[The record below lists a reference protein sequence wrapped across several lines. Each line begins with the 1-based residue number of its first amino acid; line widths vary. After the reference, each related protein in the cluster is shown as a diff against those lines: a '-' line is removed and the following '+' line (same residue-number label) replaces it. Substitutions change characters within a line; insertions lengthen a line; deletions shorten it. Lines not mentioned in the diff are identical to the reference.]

1 MHYFIVVRYECFVSV
16 LCVCF
21 FYIFLYTF
29 KKLIAFIF
37 IICYSLYNKAKQ
49 MSTIEICVP
58 HIKLFGFMRY
68 DFVREA
74 FEKEY
79 GEGSVRSISFFGQG
93 KHFYKLEVTI
103 VCTTEQALDMRA
115 KLNGGG
121 CVFLDV
127 PFDKYV
133 GEHVVVKKHE
143 WKLVKLSFD
152 RQWRKKQEGNY
163 HEWSRKHQLLQPLPA
178 SVEKLEQLL
187 RETAE
192 CAKQCKRDVD
202 DALLRAQAYATTQ
215 KDYTPS
221 RSNELQSFEANL
233 VRTQWHI
240 NSTVFSLASACE
252 QVPYMKS
259 SLDNIMRLAPK
270 S

>member
-1 MHYFIVVRYECFVSV
+1 M
-16 LCVCF
+16 
-21 FYIFLYTF
+21 YTF
-29 KKLIAFIF
+29 KKLITFIF
-37 IICYSLYNKAKQ
+37 IICYVLPPQSKAKQ
-49 MSTIEICVP
+49 MNTIEICVP
-58 HIKLFGFMRY
+58 RIKLLWFMNGR
-68 DFVREA
+68 FVTEA
-74 FEKEY
+74 FEAVY
-79 GEGSVRSISFFGQG
+79 GKDSVRSISFIGHG
-93 KHFYKLEVTI
+93 RHFYKLEVTI
-103 VCTTEQALDMRA
+103 VCTTEQALDMRS

-133 GEHVVVKKHE
+133 GTHYAVKKHV

-163 HEWSRKHQLLQPLPA
+163 HEWSRKHLLLQPLPA
-178 SVEKLEQLL
+178 SVGKLEQLL

-192 CAKQCKRDVD
+192 CAKQCKCDVD
-202 DALLRAQAYATTQ
+202 DALLRAKAYATTQ
-215 KDYTPS
+215 KDCAPS
-221 RSNELQSFEANL
+221 RSNELESFEADL

-252 QVPYMKS
+252 QVPYMKGC
-259 SLDNIMRLAPK
+259 LDNIMRLAPK

>member
-1 MHYFIVVRYECFVSV
+1 MSSDHKAKQS
-16 LCVCF
+16 
-21 FYIFLYTF
+21 
-29 KKLIAFIF
+29 
-37 IICYSLYNKAKQ
+37 KAKQ
-49 MSTIEICVP
+49 MNTIEICVP
-58 HIKLFGFMRY
+58 RIKLLWFMRY

-74 FEKEY
+74 FEAAY
-79 GEGSVRSISFFGQG
+79 GKDSVRSISFFGHGQE
-93 KHFYKLEVTI
+93 KFYKLEVDI

-115 KLNGGG
+115 KLNDGG

-127 PFDKYV
+127 PFHKYV
-133 GEHVVVKKHE
+133 GEHVAVKKHE

-163 HEWSRKHQLLQPLPA
+163 HEWSRKHQLLQPLPV
-178 SVEKLEQLL
+178 SVGKLEQLL

-192 CAKQCKRDVD
+192 CAKQCKSDVD
-202 DALLRAQAYATTQ
+202 DALLRAKAYATTQ
-215 KDYTPS
+215 KDCTPS
-221 RSNELQSFEANL
+221 RSNELESFEADL

-259 SLDNIMRLAPK
+259 CLDNIMHLAPK

>member
-1 MHYFIVVRYECFVSV
+1 MSSDHKAKQS
-16 LCVCF
+16 
-21 FYIFLYTF
+21 
-29 KKLIAFIF
+29 
-37 IICYSLYNKAKQ
+37 KAKQ
-49 MSTIEICVP
+49 MSTISVCVP
-58 HIKLFGFMRY
+58 RIKLLPFMRGE
-68 DFVREA
+68 FVTESFEA
-74 FEKEY
+74 AY
-79 GEGSVRSISFFGQG
+79 GKDSVRSISFIGQEING
-93 KHFYKLEVTI
+93 RQFYKLEVTI
-103 VCTTEQALDMRA
+103 VCTTEQALDMRS
-115 KLNGGG
+115 KLNAGE

-127 PFDKYV
+127 PFHKYV

-152 RQWRKKQEGNY
+152 RQWRKKQGNY

-178 SVEKLEQLL
+178 SVGKLEQLL

-192 CAKQCKRDVD
+192 CAKQCKSDVD
-202 DALLRAQAYATTQ
+202 DALLRAKAYTTTQ
-215 KDYTPS
+215 KDCTPS
-221 RSNELQSFEANL
+221 RSNELESFEADL

-259 SLDNIMRLAPK
+259 CLDNIMRLAPK

>member
-1 MHYFIVVRYECFVSV
+1 MSSDQ
-16 LCVCF
+16 
-21 FYIFLYTF
+21 
-29 KKLIAFIF
+29 KQ
-37 IICYSLYNKAKQ
+37 SKAKQ
-49 MSTIEICVP
+49 MNTIEICVP
-58 HIKLFGFMRY
+58 RIKLFWFMNGK
-68 DFVREA
+68 FVREA
-74 FEKEY
+74 FEAVY
-79 GEGSVRSISFFGQG
+79 GKDSVRSISFIGCGQE
-93 KHFYKLEVTI
+93 KFYKLEVDI

-115 KLNGGG
+115 KLNDGG

-178 SVEKLEQLL
+178 SVGKLEQLL

-192 CAKQCKRDVD
+192 CAKQCKSDVD
-202 DALLRAQAYATTQ
+202 DALLRAKAYATTQ
-215 KDYTPS
+215 KDCTPS
-221 RSNELQSFEANL
+221 RSKELQSFEANL
-233 VRTQWHI
+233 ERTQWHS
-240 NSTVFSLASACE
+240 NSIVFSLASACE

-259 SLDNIMRLAPK
+259 CLDNIMHLAPK
-270 S
+270 N

>member
-1 MHYFIVVRYECFVSV
+1 M
-16 LCVCF
+16 LCPR
-21 FYIFLYTF
+21 T
-29 KKLIAFIF
+29 K
-37 IICYSLYNKAKQ
+37 SKAKQ
-49 MSTIEICVP
+49 MNTIEICVP
-58 HIKLFGFMRY
+58 RIKLLWFMRY
-68 DFVREA
+68 EFVKEA
-74 FEKEY
+74 FEAFY
-79 GEGSVRSISFFGQG
+79 GEDSVRSISFIGYGQE
-93 KHFYKLEVTI
+93 KFYKLEVDI

-115 KLNGGG
+115 KLNDGG

-133 GEHVVVKKHE
+133 GEHVVVKKHV

-163 HEWSRKHQLLQPLPA
+163 HEWSRKHQLLRPVPA

-192 CAKQCKRDVD
+192 CAKQCKSDID
-202 DALLRAQAYATTQ
+202 DALLRAKAYATTQ
-215 KDYTPS
+215 KDSTPS
-221 RSNELQSFEANL
+221 RSMELQSIEADL
-233 VRTQWHI
+233 ERTQWHS
-240 NSTVFSLASACE
+240 NSVVFSLASACE

-259 SLDNIMRLAPK
+259 CLDNIMRLAPK

>member
-1 MHYFIVVRYECFVSV
+1 MSSDQ
-16 LCVCF
+16 
-21 FYIFLYTF
+21 
-29 KKLIAFIF
+29 KQ
-37 IICYSLYNKAKQ
+37 SKAKQ
-49 MSTIEICVP
+49 MNTLCVCVP
-58 HIKLFGFMRY
+58 RIKLLWFMRY
-68 DFVREA
+68 DFVKGA
-74 FEKEY
+74 FEAAY
-79 GEGSVRSISFFGQG
+79 GKDSVRSISFIGQG
-93 KHFYKLEVTI
+93 RYFYKLEVTI

-115 KLNGGG
+115 MMNDGG

-152 RQWRKKQEGNY
+152 RRWRKKQEGNY
-163 HEWSRKHQLLQPLPA
+163 HEWSRKQQLLQPVPA
-178 SVEKLEQLL
+178 SLGKLEQLL
-187 RETAE
+187 REAVV
-192 CAKQCKRDVD
+192 CAKQCKSDVD
-202 DALLRAQAYATTQ
+202 DALLRAKAYATTQ
-215 KDYTPS
+215 KDCTPS

-233 VRTQWHI
+233 ERMQWHS

-259 SLDNIMRLAPK
+259 CLDNIMRLAPK

>member
-1 MHYFIVVRYECFVSV
+1 M
-16 LCVCF
+16 
-21 FYIFLYTF
+21 
-29 KKLIAFIF
+29 
-37 IICYSLYNKAKQ
+37 N
-49 MSTIEICVP
+49 TIEICVP
-58 HIKLFGFMRY
+58 RVKLFGFMRG
-68 DFVREA
+68 DFVTGVFEA
-74 FEKEY
+74 AY
-79 GEGSVRSISFFGQG
+79 GEGSVRSISFIGHG
-93 KHFYKLEVTI
+93 RHFYKLEVTI
-103 VCTTEQALDMRA
+103 VCTTEQALDMRS
-115 KLNGGG
+115 KLNDGGY
-121 CVFLDV
+121 VFLDV

-163 HEWSRKHQLLQPLPA
+163 HEWSRKHQLLQPVPA
-178 SVEKLEQLL
+178 SVGKLEQLL

-192 CAKQCKRDVD
+192 CAKQCKSDVD
-202 DALLRAQAYATTQ
+202 DALLRAKAYATTQ
-215 KDYTPS
+215 KDCTPS
-221 RSNELQSFEANL
+221 RSAELQSFEADL

-259 SLDNIMRLAPK
+259 CLDNIMHLAPK

>member
-1 MHYFIVVRYECFVSV
+1 
-16 LCVCF
+16 
-21 FYIFLYTF
+21 
-29 KKLIAFIF
+29 
-37 IICYSLYNKAKQ
+37 

-58 HIKLFGFMRY
+58 HIKLLWFMRY
-68 DFVREA
+68 DFVTEA

-79 GEGSVRSISFFGQG
+79 GEGSVRSISFIG
-93 KHFYKLEVTI
+93 KGRHFYKLEVTI

-115 KLNGGG
+115 KLNDGG

-127 PFDKYV
+127 PFHKYV
-133 GEHVVVKKHE
+133 GEHVAVKKHE

-192 CAKQCKRDVD
+192 RAKQCKSDVD
-202 DALLRAQAYATTQ
+202 DALLRTKAYATTQ
-215 KDYTPS
+215 KDCTPS
-221 RSNELQSFEANL
+221 RSNELQSFEADL

-259 SLDNIMRLAPK
+259 CLDNIMRLAPK

>member
-1 MHYFIVVRYECFVSV
+1 V
-16 LCVCF
+16 
-21 FYIFLYTF
+21 F
-29 KKLIAFIF
+29 KKIDYIYFYYML
-37 IICYSLYNKAKQ
+37 CPPTTKQSKAKQ
-49 MSTIEICVP
+49 MNTIEICVP
-58 HIKLFGFMRY
+58 RIKLLWFMR
-68 DFVREA
+68 DRFVTEA
-74 FEKEY
+74 FEAAY
-79 GEGSVRSISFFGQG
+79 GEGSVRSISFIGCGQE
-93 KHFYKLEVTI
+93 KFYKLEVDI

-115 KLNGGG
+115 KLNDGG

-127 PFDKYV
+127 PFHKYV

-152 RQWRKKQEGNY
+152 RQWRKKQGGNY
-163 HEWSRKHQLLQPLPA
+163 HEWSRKHQLLQPVPA
-178 SVEKLEQLL
+178 SVGKLEQLL

-192 CAKQCKRDVD
+192 CAKQCKSDVD
-202 DALLRAQAYATTQ
+202 DALLRAKAYATTQ
-215 KDYTPS
+215 KDCTPS
-221 RSNELQSFEANL
+221 RSNELESFEADL

-259 SLDNIMRLAPK
+259 CLDNIMRLAPK

>member
-1 MHYFIVVRYECFVSV
+1 M
-16 LCVCF
+16 
-21 FYIFLYTF
+21 
-29 KKLIAFIF
+29 
-37 IICYSLYNKAKQ
+37 N
-49 MSTIEICVP
+49 TIEICVP
-58 HIKLFGFMRY
+58 RIKLLPFMRGE
-68 DFVREA
+68 FVTEA
-74 FEKEY
+74 FEAAY
-79 GEGSVRSISFFGQG
+79 GKDSVRSISFIGQEING
-93 KHFYKLEVTI
+93 RQFYKLEVTI
-103 VCTTEQALDMRA
+103 VCTTEQALDMRS
-115 KLNGGG
+115 KLNAGE

-127 PFDKYV
+127 PFHKYV

-152 RQWRKKQEGNY
+152 RQWRKKQGNY

-178 SVEKLEQLL
+178 SVGKLEQLL

-192 CAKQCKRDVD
+192 CAKQCKSDVD
-202 DALLRAQAYATTQ
+202 DALLRAKAYTTTQ
-215 KDYTPS
+215 KDCTPS
-221 RSNELQSFEANL
+221 RSNELESFEADL

-259 SLDNIMRLAPK
+259 CLDNIMRLAPK

>member
-1 MHYFIVVRYECFVSV
+1 MSSHHKAKQS
-16 LCVCF
+16 
-21 FYIFLYTF
+21 
-29 KKLIAFIF
+29 
-37 IICYSLYNKAKQ
+37 KAKQ
-49 MSTIEICVP
+49 MSTFSVCVP
-58 HIKLFGFMRY
+58 RIKLLWFMRY

-79 GEGSVRSISFFGQG
+79 GEGSVRSISFIGQEING
-93 KHFYKLEVTI
+93 RQFYKLEVDI

-115 KLNGGG
+115 KLNDGG

-133 GEHVVVKKHE
+133 GTHVVVKKHE

-152 RQWRKKQEGNY
+152 RQWRKKQGNY
-163 HEWSRKHQLLQPLPA
+163 DEWSRKHQLLQPLPA
-178 SVEKLEQLL
+178 SVGKLEQLL

-192 CAKQCKRDVD
+192 CAKQCKSDVD
-202 DALLRAQAYATTQ
+202 DALLRAKAYATTQ
-215 KDYTPS
+215 KDCTPL
-221 RSNELQSFEANL
+221 RSNELESFEADL
-233 VRTQWHI
+233 VRMQWHI
-240 NSTVFSLASACE
+240 NSTVFSVASACE

-259 SLDNIMRLAPK
+259 CLDNIMQLAPK

>member
-1 MHYFIVVRYECFVSV
+1 M
-16 LCVCF
+16 
-21 FYIFLYTF
+21 
-29 KKLIAFIF
+29 
-37 IICYSLYNKAKQ
+37 N
-49 MSTIEICVP
+49 TIEICVP
-58 HIKLFGFMRY
+58 RAKLLPFMRCE
-68 DFVREA
+68 FVTKA
-74 FEKEY
+74 FEAAY
-79 GEGSVRSISFFGQG
+79 GKDSVRSISFIGHGQG
-93 KHFYKLEVTI
+93 RHFYKLEVDI

-115 KLNGGG
+115 KLNAGE

-152 RQWRKKQEGNY
+152 RQWRKKQNNY

-178 SVEKLEQLL
+178 SLEKLEQLL

-192 CAKQCKRDVD
+192 CAKQCKSDVD
-202 DALLRAQAYATTQ
+202 DALLRAKAYATTQ
-215 KDYTPS
+215 KDCTPS
-221 RSNELQSFEANL
+221 RSNELQSFEADL
-233 VRTQWHI
+233 VRTQWHS

-259 SLDNIMRLAPK
+259 CLDNIMRLAPK

>member
-1 MHYFIVVRYECFVSV
+1 MLGLSGSSLC
-16 LCVCF
+16 CVCVF

-29 KKLIAFIF
+29 KKLITFIF
-37 IICYSLYNKAKQ
+37 TICYSLGPQSKAKQ
-49 MSTIEICVP
+49 MNTIEICVP
-58 HIKLFGFMRY
+58 RAKLLPFMRY

-79 GEGSVRSISFFGQG
+79 GEGSVRSISFIGHGQG
-93 KHFYKLEVTI
+93 RHFYKLEVTI

-115 KLNGGG
+115 KLNDGE

-133 GEHVVVKKHE
+133 GTHYVVKKHE

-202 DALLRAQAYATTQ
+202 DALLRAKAYATTQ
-215 KDYTPS
+215 KDCTPS
-221 RSNELQSFEANL
+221 RSNELQSFEADL

-259 SLDNIMRLAPK
+259 CLDNIMRLAPK

>member
-1 MHYFIVVRYECFVSV
+1 M
-16 LCVCF
+16 LCPQ
-21 FYIFLYTF
+21 TT
-29 KKLIAFIF
+29 KQ
-37 IICYSLYNKAKQ
+37 SKAKQ
-49 MSTIEICVP
+49 MNTIEICVP
-58 HIKLFGFMRY
+58 RIKLLWFMRG

-79 GEGSVRSISFFGQG
+79 GEGSVRSISFIGQG
-93 KHFYKLEVTI
+93 RHFYKLEVTI

-115 KLNGGG
+115 KLNDGGY
-121 CVFLDV
+121 VFLDV

-152 RQWRKKQEGNY
+152 RQWRKKQQGNY
-163 HEWSRKHQLLQPLPA
+163 HEWSRKHQLLQPVPA
-178 SVEKLEQLL
+178 SVVKLEKLL

-192 CAKQCKRDVD
+192 CAKQCKSDID
-202 DALLRAQAYATTQ
+202 DALLRAKAYATTQ
-215 KDYTPS
+215 KDCTPS
-221 RSNELQSFEANL
+221 RSNELQSIEANL
-233 VRTQWHI
+233 ERTQWHS
-240 NSTVFSLASACE
+240 NSMVFSLASACE

-259 SLDNIMRLAPK
+259 CIDNIMHMAPK

>member
-1 MHYFIVVRYECFVSV
+1 MSSDQ
-16 LCVCF
+16 
-21 FYIFLYTF
+21 
-29 KKLIAFIF
+29 KQ
-37 IICYSLYNKAKQ
+37 SKAKQ

-58 HIKLFGFMRY
+58 RIKLLWFMRY

-79 GEGSVRSISFFGQG
+79 GEGSVRSISFIGHGQG
-93 KHFYKLEVTI
+93 RQFYTLEVVI

-115 KLNGGG
+115 KLNDGGY
-121 CVFLDV
+121 VFLDV

-187 RETAE
+187 REAAE
-192 CAKQCKRDVD
+192 CAKQCKSDVD
-202 DALLRAQAYATTQ
+202 DALLRAKAYATTQ
-215 KDYTPS
+215 KDCTPS
-221 RSNELQSFEANL
+221 RSKELQSIEADL
-233 VRTQWHI
+233 LRTQWHS
-240 NSTVFSLASACE
+240 NSMVFSLASACE

-259 SLDNIMRLAPK
+259 CLDNIMHLTPK